1 MLSSLQAAA
10 TKAGHSDWG
19 LAGPNNAGNYN
30 SRPEQTGF
38 FQENTRDN
46 YESDYG
52 RFFLSK

>member
-1 MLSSLQAAA
+1 MLSSLQNAANQ
-10 TKAGHSDWG
+10 AGHSDWG
-19 LAGPNNAGNYN
+19 LAGPNDAGNYN